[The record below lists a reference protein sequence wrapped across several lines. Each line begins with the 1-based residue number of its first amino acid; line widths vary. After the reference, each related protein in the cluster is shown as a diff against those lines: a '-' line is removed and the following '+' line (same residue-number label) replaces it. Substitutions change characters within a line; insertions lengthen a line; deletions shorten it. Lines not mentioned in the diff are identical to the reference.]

1 MENWRVLN
9 PIVIE
14 ENNVE
19 QVGATWCEQFSVL
32 LRRGFKERRHEYF
45 STLRITQVIITA
57 LIAGLLWWPSDVQ
70 SPNRVADQ
78 ATIFTFPQERA
89 MLVKERSVN
98 MYKLSAYLVARSISD
113 IPLDLFLPV
122 IFLTIVYFM
131 IRSECTDILKMS
143 QGLRIGYRR
152 GFHGRQK
159 GYNLC
164 LNCYHG
170 KHVVWGLL
178 HPRSEGIHG
187 LASLHFY

>member
-1 MENWRVLN
+1 MGAYESRTEDMENWRVLN

-78 ATIFTFPQERA
+78 ASNIMP
-89 MLVKERSVN
+89 
-98 MYKLSAYLVARSISD
+98 
-113 IPLDLFLPV
+113 LFL
-122 IFLTIVYFM
+122 LM
-131 IRSECTDILKMS
+131 K
-143 QGLRIGYRR
+143 
-152 GFHGRQK
+152 
-159 GYNLC
+159 
-164 LNCYHG
+164 LN
-170 KHVVWGLL
+170 
-178 HPRSEGIHG
+178 ST
-187 LASLHFY
+187 